1 VEAVQSVDRMIGN
14 LEQTVAAT
22 GQAKNTIFVFSSD
35 NGLHMGEYRLT
46 PGKMTAFDT
55 DIRVPL
61 VVMGPG
67 IPAGVRNPAVVQNI
81 DLAPTFDNLAGAP
94 IPPNTDGR
102 SIVSLLHGQHPA
114 NWPTLALI
122 EHHGPDMNPAD
133 PDYPA
138 WGSGNP
144 PTYYAIRS
152 PTFLYVRYGHGE
164 REYYNLVRDPYEIHN
179 LAPFLT
185 DAQMR
190 KLNAALDALHTCH
203 GLAAC
208 QRAGYRP
215 NLRVF
220 TKLRK
225 TPRPTRTRHG
235 GAASHRSAP
244 RPRHISRAAPARKRA
259 TRAATSKA
267 AGYHRR

>member
-1 VEAVQSVDRMIGN
+1 
-14 LEQTVAAT
+14 
-22 GQAKNTIFVFSSD
+22 
-35 NGLHMGEYRLT
+35 MGDYRLT

-220 TKLRK
+220 PKLRK
-225 TPRPTRTRHG
+225 TPRPIRTRHG
-235 GAASHRSAP
+235 GAASRRSAP